1 LLRTPESSL
10 IFLAQSHNRV
20 KKAFVHIGI
29 SEYRVILEPCQTKK
43 YGMQGDD
50 HDDKYAS
57 SFLFLSLKNNF
68 NNEGN
73 VISFLMFLFMDY
85 NIIKRK

>member
-1 LLRTPESSL
+1 
-10 IFLAQSHNRV
+10 
-20 KKAFVHIGI
+20 
-29 SEYRVILEPCQTKK
+29 
-43 YGMQGDD
+43 MQGDD